1 MSSRDIEEILEIF
14 KKNTVDLIPEDL
26 LIEKLKRWQS
36 GGEPLR
42 IKYGADPSRPDL
54 HLGHYVC
61 LKKLKDLQDLGHI
74 PVFIVGD
81 FTAMIGDPSGRSKT
95 RPRLSEE
102 EVKENSRTY
111 FEQVFKV
118 LDPERTEVR
127 FNSEWLDPLKAKD
140 VIELASTYTVA
151 RMLER
156 DDFELRFKN
165 GIPIL
170 IHEFLYP
177 LFQGYD
183 SFAIQADLEL
193 GGTDQKFNFL
203 VGREVQKAY
212 GQEPQVI
219 LTLPLLEGTDGKMK
233 MSKSYDNYIALTDP
247 PKEMYG
253 KVMSIPDNLVVKYF
267 KLVLYKDDDQL
278 RKIEKEM
285 EENPRDTKAKL
296 AFEIVTLFY
305 SKVEAKRAEEEF
317 NRVFREKKPPSEMPI
332 MVIPEAGL
340 SIIEILASSGFVSSK
355 SEARRLIRQRAIKVE
370 NSVIEDETTI
380 IKPREEPQII
390 KVGKRRFLKIIGE
403 N

>member
-1 MSSRDIEEILEIF
+1 MKHKSLEEVLRTF
-14 KKNTVDLIPEDL
+14 RKNTVDLLPEDL
-26 LIEKLKRWQS
+26 LIQKLKKWLK
-36 GGEPLR
+36 GGNPLK

-81 FTAMIGDPSGRSKT
+81 FTALIGDPSGRSKT

-111 FEQVFKV
+111 FEQVYKV
-118 LDPERTEVR
+118 LDPEKTEIR
-127 FNSEWLDPLKAKD
+127 FNSEWLAPLKARD
-140 VIELASTYTVA
+140 VIQLTSIYTVA

-156 DDFELRFKN
+156 DDFELRFQQ
-165 GIPIL
+165 GIPIM

-177 LFQGYD
+177 LFQGFD
-183 SFAIQADLEL
+183 SYSIEADIEL

-203 VGREVQKAY
+203 VGREIQKAF

-219 LTLPLLEGTDGKMK
+219 LTLPLLEGTDGKLK

-253 KVMSIPDNLVVKYF
+253 KVMSIPDPLILKYF
-267 KLVLYKDDDQL
+267 RLVLYKDEDDL
-278 RKIEKEM
+278 KKIKKEL
-285 EENPRDTKAKL
+285 EINPRDVKAQL
-296 AFEIVTLFY
+296 AFEIVSLFY
-305 SKVEAKRAEEEF
+305 SREEAQVAEMEF
-317 NRVFREKKPPSEMPI
+317 NRIFRERKPPTEMPVF
-332 MVIPEAGL
+332 VIPEAGL

-355 SEARRLIRQRAIKVE
+355 SEARRLIRQRAVKIE
-370 NSVIEDETTI
+370 NSVVEDESVI
-380 IKPREEPQII
+380 VNPPQKSKVL
-390 KVGKRRFLKIIGE
+390 KVGKRRFMKLVGE
-403 N
+403 K